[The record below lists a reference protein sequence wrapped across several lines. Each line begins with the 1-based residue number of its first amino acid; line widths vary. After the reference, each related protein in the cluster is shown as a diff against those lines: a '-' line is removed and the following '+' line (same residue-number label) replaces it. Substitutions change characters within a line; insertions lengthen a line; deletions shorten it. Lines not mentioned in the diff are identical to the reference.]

1 MAGGWGSPIEIPQV
15 TEMPGDVPSRFM
27 LPTPE
32 MAEIPLVESTR
43 LVKPAMKRLPTIQG
57 GARMASRVEEQAKEA
72 ADIGAA
78 YGFSKL
84 QDKIMRA
91 KARAKGRMAEQ
102 QPKRQGKQ
110 VVRAGRRSGRA
121 ARENMYRTARS
132 EARMRGIGTDI
143 FKRAKL

>member
-43 LVKPAMKRLPTIQG
+43 LVKPAMKRLPTVPG
-57 GARMASRVEEQAKEA
+57 GARMASRAQEQAEEA

-78 YGFSKL
+78 YFFSKQ

-91 KARAKGRMAEQ
+91 KARAKGRAAQAAAE
-102 QPKRQGKQ
+102 KRK
-110 VVRAGRRSGRA
+110 RR
-121 ARENMYRTARS
+121 
-132 EARMRGIGTDI
+132 
-143 FKRAKL
+143 